1 MHLSSTRS
9 RGGSHFPSFEILGSL
24 ESNRFK
30 TFSASRIEP
39 YPDWTLCSSISLS
52 ASIFWTSCFF
62 ALTCIV
68 VCCILLSVC
77 AACAT
82 WTGLPWLS
90 VIKAAVWAL
99 PPTVCVTAAF
109 AFVTWKKPWLWITTA
124 NPKISNMNPKAV
136 QALSLESESCPA
148 MAPFRKDKR
157 RATKDRTSVGQ
168 SAVSYHIIIVTIT
181 PLSPKWLL
189 TFKAAQIN
197 HCL

>member
-1 MHLSSTRS
+1 MHLSSTSS
-9 RGGSHFPSFEILGSL
+9 RGGSHFASFEILGSL

-77 AACAT
+77 AVCAT

-109 AFVTWKKPWLWITTA
+109 AFVTWKKPRLWITAA
-124 NPKISNMNPKAV
+124 NPKTSNMNPKAV
-136 QALSLESESCPA
+136 QALSLESAESCPA
-148 MAPFRKDKR
+148 MALSCKGRR
-157 RATKDRTSVGQ
+157 RATKDGTPVGQ
-168 SAVSYHIIIVTIT
+168 SAVVYHIYIYIF
-181 PLSPKWLL
+181 
-189 TFKAAQIN
+189 TFKYIGYCSFEPQTIVDF
-197 HCL
+197 